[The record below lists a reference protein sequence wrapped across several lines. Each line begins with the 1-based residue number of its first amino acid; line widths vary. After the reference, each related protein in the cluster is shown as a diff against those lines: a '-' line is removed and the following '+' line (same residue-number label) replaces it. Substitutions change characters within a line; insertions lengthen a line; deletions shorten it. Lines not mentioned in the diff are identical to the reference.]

1 MIPRIDYKEFE
12 LEKVIAEGQPV
23 IITGFPLGY
32 EVQNIDIKIEIENL
46 KIFFANFLK
55 KFCTFLRKSHY
66 WNLDC

>member
-32 EVQNIDIKIEIENL
+32 EVQNIEFVENRKSL
-46 KIFFANFLK
+46 RIFFRKLSKN
-55 KFCTFLRKSHY
+55 FCTFLRKSHY